1 MDTTLPETPDT
12 HERLCSDSVKAVK
25 QWPWEGAVQN
35 VFADVLL
42 QHGWEIES
50 LANTAT
56 KARGVDMLARKAD
69 RSLGAEVKGYPSVGY
84 EDPARAGETKRS
96 SPSGQA
102 RNWYAKGVLAALM
115 LREAQPERASL
126 LVLPDAPRYRDLL
139 TATRTGLT
147 AAEVHVVL
155 LRRDGL
161 IDCESWRP

>member
-1 MDTTLPETPDT
+1 MKP
-12 HERLCSDSVKAVK
+12 
-25 QWPWEGAVQN
+25 WPCEGVVQA

-56 KARGVDMLARKAD
+56 KAHGIDVLARKAE
-69 RSLGAEVKGYPSVGY
+69 RSLGAEVKGYASTGY

-96 SPSGQA
+96 SPRGQA

-115 LREAQPERASL
+115 LREDQPDRESL

-139 TATRTGLT
+139 TATRTGL
-147 AAEVHVVL
+147 AACPGPCGLTSQGRVDR
-155 LRRDGL
+155 LRELASLD
-161 IDCESWRP
+161 